1 MTYSTLLPI
10 CLGVSISC
18 MDNITFNTYGF
29 ITAALSNI
37 CFSTRAVYSKQLFAT
52 TTTTKHTTS
61 HTSSNISK
69 HTTVHTINSSTNNKY
84 TTHSTPTTNN
94 NNNISI
100 NISSNASNNIDE
112 ILLFAYISQIGLCIL
127 IPITLFIEG
136 FGIINLLY
144 TNNITYIFY
153 FISIIIV
160 NGIAYST
167 YNIVSFLVLSRTEL
181 VTHAVLN
188 VFRRVFI
195 IIMTSW
201 FFQVLYSMCIIVYIC
216 V

>member
-18 MDNITFNTYGF
+18 MDHITFNTYGF

-37 CFSTRAVYSKQLFAT
+37 CFSTRAVYCKQLFAT
-52 TTTTKHTTS
+52 TTKYNTTATT
-61 HTSSNISK
+61 HTSNSNSK
-69 HTTVHTINSSTNNKY
+69 HTTTN
-84 TTHSTPTTNN
+84 TTNSISN
-94 NNNISI
+94 NSNNSII
-100 NISSNASNNIDE
+100 NISYGQIDE

-136 FGIINLLY
+136 FGIVNLLY
-144 TNNITYIFY
+144 SNNIAYIFY
-153 FISIIIV
+153 FISIIV
-160 NGIAYST
+160 MNGIAYST

-195 IIMTSW
+195 IVMTSW